1 MVFQLAETLHT
12 PEVLL
17 DGERGLFVLRGSC
30 FPENS
35 VEFFRPV
42 VAFWEKYQ
50 EQLTKI
56 TLELHVELSY
66 INSSSQRELYKL
78 LYQHLQ
84 AGGKLRLIIY
94 EGEEEEEL
102 EDLRHIVQGME
113 HLAGVEVV
121 YQAGYYGGRAP
132 LPRS

>member
-12 PEVLL
+12 PELL
-17 DGERGLFVLRGSC
+17 FDAERGLFVLRGSC
-30 FPENS
+30 FPEDS
-35 VEFFRPV
+35 VEFFRPAV
-42 VAFWEKYQ
+42 SFWAQHQDKL
-50 EQLTKI
+50 LTKP
-56 TLELHVELSY
+56 LEVHVELNY

-94 EGEEEEEL
+94 EGDEEDEL
-102 EDLRHIVQGME
+102 EDLRHIVQGVE
-113 HLAGVEVV
+113 HLAEVEVI

-132 LPRS
+132 LSRA